1 MKIKNV
7 ITSIYI
13 SVFTVLFIISGFI
26 IYNQVSKTVRLQL
39 ESTQEKILEGKTEA
53 ISFYMQ
59 GLVNE
64 MTALSKEEIMQSSDK
79 ELIAKHLNKRLN
91 EVGERYSNLFYSDLE
106 GKNISANGKTS
117 DIAERDYFKD
127 LIKQGKG
134 YVISRPLISKST
146 GKAVFV
152 IAIMIKNEAGQNIG
166 IIGNNVLLDTIS
178 QISNSVKIGD
188 SGYAWIVDDETT
200 VLAHPIPEARMK
212 LNLKTA
218 DDLKNMKE
226 NAHLIVEQDR
236 ATFEVENLDKVP
248 VIINTKKIQNTPG
261 WAFGISIPTKELYE
275 EANKIVILI
284 LILIPI
290 CILIVSVISYIT
302 AKKIADPITL
312 AADFANKMSEHKYE
326 RYIGD
331 SFTKRKDEIGVLSTS
346 FNSLVG
352 SMVDI
357 VTELKKSSENVAS
370 SSTEMSSQMALV
382 AEGAMMQSERK
393 TELEADFIEME
404 TKMGSITDNVR
415 TQVAG
420 MEEISSTIA
429 QMSDNIK
436 TVAENSEETKKISN
450 EASLAAEE
458 GTKVVREALD
468 GMRMI
473 EEITK
478 KIDSNIVSIYSISDQ
493 TNLLALNAAIE
504 AARAGEAGRGFAV
517 VADEIRKLAETSN
530 KFTEI
535 ISELVKEMRVKVK
548 DNIENSSLAEEKLKE
563 INEKVLDTNVKIE
576 KVSKAMEEQADSTKE
591 VAEAIHSLSEASTDI
606 EMQAEDQKEIIAKG
620 KNALDR
626 IADVIEHQTASTE
639 EVAAA
644 SEELA
649 GLAETLDEIVRKFDI
664 SAGKK
669 V

>member
-1 MKIKNV
+1 MYID
-7 ITSIYI
+7 SFSYFIY
-13 SVFTVLFIISGFI
+13 
-26 IYNQVSKTVRLQL
+26 
-39 ESTQEKILEGKTEA
+39 
-53 ISFYMQ
+53 
-59 GLVNE
+59 
-64 MTALSKEEIMQSSDK
+64 
-79 ELIAKHLNKRLN
+79 
-91 EVGERYSNLFYSDLE
+91 YS
-106 GKNISANGKTS
+106 
-117 DIAERDYFKD
+117 
-127 LIKQGKG
+127 
-134 YVISRPLISKST
+134 
-146 GKAVFV
+146 
-152 IAIMIKNEAGQNIG
+152 
-166 IIGNNVLLDTIS
+166 
-178 QISNSVKIGD
+178 
-188 SGYAWIVDDETT
+188 
-200 VLAHPIPEARMK
+200 
-212 LNLKTA
+212 
-218 DDLKNMKE
+218 
-226 NAHLIVEQDR
+226 
-236 ATFEVENLDKVP
+236 
-248 VIINTKKIQNTPG
+248 
-261 WAFGISIPTKELYE
+261 
-275 EANKIVILI
+275 
-284 LILIPI
+284 
-290 CILIVSVISYIT
+290 
-302 AKKIADPITL
+302 KKIADPITL

-393 TELEADFIEME
+393 TELEADFAEME

-450 EASLAAEE
+450 EASLATEE

-535 ISELVKEMRVKVK
+535 ISELVKEMRLKVK